1 VIDSDLEGSTGLSV
15 IHKQRPEVFLSSGI
29 MERGNFSAAA
39 GFGSSK
45 DKVGVFST
53 FSAFCEM
60 VISEITMARLNFAN
74 VLCHFSHSGVD
85 EMADNTC
92 HFGLNTFF
100 ADNGLIDGDT
110 TRLYFPAD
118 ANQMRATVSKVFWDQ
133 GIRLVIS
140 TRAKVPLILKEGTQE
155 PYYEEGYEFKPAKD
169 EFIRTGTAGYVVT
182 FGEMVYRA
190 LDAVDRL
197 RSEGIDVGLVN
208 KSTLNV
214 VDEDAMRK
222 YGSTPF
228 VLVLESLN
236 QKTGLGSKLGTWLLE
251 RQLTPKY
258 KYIGTTK
265 EGCGGLGEQIFH
277 QGLDPQSVVKAIR
290 SLQ

>member
-1 VIDSDLEGSTGLSV
+1 
-15 IHKQRPEVFLSSGI
+15 

-45 DKVGVFST
+45 DKVGIFST

-60 VISEITMARLNFAN
+60 IISEITMARLNFAN

-118 ANQMRATVSKVFWDQ
+118 ANQMRAVVSKVFWDQ

-140 TRAKVPLILKEGTQE
+140 TRAKVPLVLKEKSEE
-155 PYYEEGYEFKPAKD
+155 PYYGEGYEFTPSKD

-182 FGEMVYRA
+182 FVRWSTGSRRRRQAPKRGV
-190 LDAVDRL
+190 
-197 RSEGIDVGLVN
+197 DVGLVN

-214 VDEDAMRK
+214 VDEDAIRK
-222 YGSTPF
+222 FGSTP
-228 VLVLESLN
+228 S
-236 QKTGLGSKLGTWLLE
+236 
-251 RQLTPKY
+251 
-258 KYIGTTK
+258 IG
-265 EGCGGLGEQIFH
+265 G
-277 QGLDPQSVVKAIR
+277 
-290 SLQ
+290 

>member
-1 VIDSDLEGSTGLSV
+1 
-15 IHKQRPEVFLSSGI
+15 

-39 GFGSSK
+39 GFGSQK
-45 DKVGVFST
+45 GKVGVFST

-60 VISEITMARLNFAN
+60 IISEITMARLNFAN

-85 EMADNTC
+85 DMADNTC

-118 ANQMRATVSKVFWDQ
+118 ANQMRACVSKIFWDG

-140 TRAKVPLILKEGTQE
+140 TRAKVPLICKEGTQE
-155 PYYEEGYEFKPAKD
+155 PFFGEGYEFPEGKD
-169 EFIRTGTAGYVVT
+169 EFIRVGKAGYVVT
-182 FGEMVYRA
+182 YGEMVYRA
-190 LDAVDRL
+190 IDAVDRL
-197 RSEGIDVGLVN
+197 RSEGVDVGLVN
-208 KSTLNV
+208 KATLNI

-222 YGSTPF
+222 FGSTPF
-228 VLVLESLN
+228 VLVVESLN
-236 QKTGLGSKLGTWLLE
+236 QKTGLGSKMGTWLLE

-258 KYIGTTK
+258 KYIGSTK
-265 EGCGGLGEQIFH
+265 EGCGGLSEQIFH